1 VNIFDFDLAGIF
13 SLTVSPLELI
23 LRGTLLYWF
32 LFIVLRFILRRDV
45 GSLGVSDFLF
55 VVILGDAAQNGM
67 IGSAT
72 SVTDGMVLIG
82 TLVFWSYML
91 DFMSFHVPVIQRF
104 TAAQRLCLVR
114 DGKLQRRNMRREFIT
129 DEEVK
134 AKIRQEGVEDLATV
148 KRVYL
153 EADGEMSVIVNDEV
167 KAAA

>member
-1 VNIFDFDLAGIF
+1 MNIFDFDLAGIF
-13 SLTVSPLELI
+13 SFTVSPLELI

-104 TAAQRLCLVR
+104 TAAPRLCLVR